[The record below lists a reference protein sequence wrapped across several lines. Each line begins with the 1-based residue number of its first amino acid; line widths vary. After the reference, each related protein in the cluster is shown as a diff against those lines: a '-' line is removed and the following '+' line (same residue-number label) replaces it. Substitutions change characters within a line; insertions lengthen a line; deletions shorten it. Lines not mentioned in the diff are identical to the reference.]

1 MAEKIKEEVATN
13 EVKEETTT
21 EKKPIDINI
30 SEKSQKGIVSFIKKL
45 FEKYVSGNSTYKLL
59 FFALLLVLVLLAA
72 FLSYSGFIT
81 ADTFKD
87 ILDIFLNLFS
97 EPESTVESVSYLVDK
112 VNFIG

>member
-1 MAEKIKEEVATN
+1 MADEIKKEVATN

-30 SEKSQKGIVSFIKKL
+30 SENTQKGIVSYIKKL
-45 FEKYVSGNSTYKLL
+45 FENYVSGNSTYKLL